1 MTTNKINV
9 LVIKPLEL
17 ELLQAWVQGY
27 ISALVDNDVVQEGQD
42 TFYSYSDD
50 WDINIHTCGEPNT
63 IRAVAHPQHKQSDG
77 YLETDMSN
85 WIEIDEYNFKGVR
98 KRKDKA

>member
-9 LVIKPLEL
+9 LVIKRIEL

-27 ISALVDNDVVQEGQD
+27 ISALVDNDWVTEGQD
-42 TFYSYSDD
+42 LFYSYSDD

-63 IRAVAHPQHKQSDG
+63 IRAVAHPQYMNGAG
-77 YLETDMSN
+77 YIETDMSN
-85 WIEIDEYNFKGVR
+85 WVEIDEYNFKGTR
-98 KRKDKA
+98 KRKKK